1 MRPLSRALLALSLL
15 AGVPAAARAA
25 PPPPPSPFTVEGI
38 SFKLFDEATG
48 KVLPFDKPP
57 NPYGMNLTVMVVVK
71 LKGPHEGD
79 APATLTLEASAPASS
94 DAATGDHPPF
104 KVTQSRAVRVLGE
117 RGVGYQLFL
126 VPYECR
132 EGVTFTATVGKSTK
146 SVKQDLGCAE

>member
-1 MRPLSRALLALSLL
+1 MPLLTRALLALTLL
-15 AGVPAAARAA
+15 AAATAPARAA
-25 PPPPPSPFTVEGI
+25 APPPFTVEGI

-57 NPYGMNLTVMVVVK
+57 NPYGMNLTVMVIVK

-104 KVTQSRAVRVLGE
+104 KVTQSRPVRVVGE
-117 RGVGYQLFL
+117 RGIGYQLFL